1 MLLLALIASSCLV
14 SFPMLCTAQN
24 ALLFAGYGAGL
35 QWSERSAQTG
45 TTPPLWHVFVGG
57 CAGGFAQSF
66 LASPVELL
74 KVYALL
80 PTAA

>member
-1 MLLLALIASSCLV
+1 MPLRFLRMH
-14 SFPMLCTAQN
+14 FTAQN

-35 QWSERSAQTG
+35 QWSERSRETG

-74 KVYALL
+74 KVNAINLCNV
-80 PTAA
+80 AVMA